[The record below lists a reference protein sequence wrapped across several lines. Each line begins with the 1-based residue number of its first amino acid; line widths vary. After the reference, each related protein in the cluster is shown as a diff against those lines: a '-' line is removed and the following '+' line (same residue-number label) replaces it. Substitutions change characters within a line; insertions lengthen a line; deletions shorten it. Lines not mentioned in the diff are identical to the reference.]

1 MNTKKPI
8 SLFSQTD
15 VEVPVAAPAYQQ
27 QSLFA
32 AFDNTDD
39 FAVHTPYRPDAS
51 CSYADGGDAL
61 DVENDILEIQDLS
74 SSDGECEDDGRGGHK
89 QKTIYIYIYIYIYI
103 IKQTL
108 ILNSIFR
115 FRRAYLDVAQYV
127 QILNKYIRIMTKHIF
142 LFTSLSSYLFL
153 FLYI

>member
-1 MNTKKPI
+1 MLLRGWAAVRGWGREGAGGRREIQNDMNTKKQI

-89 QKTIYIYIYIYIYI
+89 QKTIYIYIYIYI
-103 IKQTL
+103 
-108 ILNSIFR
+108 
-115 FRRAYLDVAQYV
+115 
-127 QILNKYIRIMTKHIF
+127 
-142 LFTSLSSYLFL
+142 
-153 FLYI
+153 